1 MQVMLYFGVA
11 ALISTAIIY
20 AYTRCIRSIT
30 LVVNCSMVATRVG
43 GVARLRAR
51 SVFHPCSLP
60 GVCHR
65 RIPWRTE
72 DERHRAGRWPR
83 PPSIF
88 GSATPSH
95 LFLAGLTVLLA
106 DMLGFAVLML
116 IDTPMIQDLAITAS
130 IGVDTQGATDP
141 ATCRAPSDRNLQEC
155 AGVYRQGGCLDC
167 HHAGCRHGHL
177 GAIKFQVG
185 MGIQLTFMVIW
196 NMIGALLL
204 IPALSHFLLKKA
216 P

>member
-1 MQVMLYFGVA
+1 MPIPVAFAASRWWLTVRWWQLGLVALLSYALDPFSILVAFLVFAIGVSHGVQKMNGIVQDVGRGPHHFLA
-11 ALISTAIIY
+11 ALH
-20 AYTRCIRSIT
+20 
-30 LVVNCSMVATRVG
+30 L
-43 GVARLRAR
+43 
-51 SVFHPCSLP
+51 
-60 GVCHR
+60 
-65 RIPWRTE
+65 
-72 DERHRAGRWPR
+72 
-83 PPSIF
+83 
-88 GSATPSH
+88 SH

-116 IDTPMIQDLAITAS
+116 IDTPMIQNLAITAS